1 MTLVGTA
8 MDSHSRRPGIADPR
22 LQLKYRKANVRGRFK
37 YRAGDTT
44 IHINKNKARSYF
56 FDYYAEKHYSQHK
69 HFEGSIQV
77 MQTMY
82 VALGNYIRIWLHDY
96 NPPPTHSLHRMHK
109 TSLLYEVQ
117 AIDCAQEEDEELDQE
132 LSNLPLEKRL
142 DEIKRKDKIF
152 GEIKEVEYVAEA
164 GGKYEIIINISI
176 PYLSNV
182 EIMIKKEEWDLKSRH
197 KKKGRSYT
205 LGHMSLDLDELRIM
219 HRAIGDCL
227 RHNPN
232 VETDL
237 TGFFREK
244 SRKKGQFSKIKSTIS
259 PYPSVKDDHD
269 DIDGVDSVS
278 SKSSDDEENGA
289 MFKSELQKAK
299 TNAEFRSFLSRK
311 NPSRQTSDVCNR
323 LGALENL
330 RGDDVVSH
338 SAVDMWIRFTQNTFT
353 EKQASEIILLTTDFC
368 STLTDKHYS
377 YKENGIKLAEKVDFS
392 TKKIK
397 LLIAPFRYDNG
408 NWALLVAKFNRDDD
422 DDGTQHANS
431 IDIGLLEPRT
441 EYNKPAPTH
450 RVRIWIERKYKFICP
465 GLTVNEYVV
474 FNEIEHFPKSL
485 FSISGKKQKDEGIFV
500 CMYISY
506 ICSSVEMDFLPTDI
520 KFLRKWVEFKL
531 RSDASILPLDDYPPN
546 IDKIVEEVS
555 DSDSGSDSVSS

>member
-8 MDSHSRRPGIADPR
+8 MDSHSRRPAIADPR
-22 LQLKYRKANVRGRFK
+22 LQLNYRKANVRGRFK

-56 FDYYAEKHYSQHK
+56 FDYYAEKHDSQHK

-96 NPPPTHSLHRMHK
+96 DPPPTHPLHRMHK

-117 AIDCAQEEDEELDQE
+117 AIDGAQEEDEELDQE
-132 LSNLPLEKRL
+132 LSDLPLEKRL

-152 GEIKEVEYVAEA
+152 GEIKAVDYVAEA
-164 GGKYEIIINISI
+164 GGKYEIIINIST

-197 KKKGRSYT
+197 KKKGRSYK

-244 SRKKGQFSKIKSTIS
+244 SRQKGQFSEIKSTIS
-259 PYPSVKDDHD
+259 PYPSVKDDHN

-299 TNAEFRSFLSRK
+299 TNAEFQSFLSRK
-311 NPSRQTSDVCNR
+311 NPSHQTSDVGNR

-330 RGDDVVSH
+330 RSDDVVSH

-397 LLIAPFRYDNG
+397 LLIAPFRYESG

-422 DDGTQHANS
+422 TQCANS
-431 IDIGLLEPRT
+431 IDIGPLEPRI
-441 EYNKPAPTH
+441 EYDKAPPTH
-450 RVRIWIERKYKFICP
+450 HVGKWIQRKYKFICP
-465 GLTVNEYVV
+465 GFTVNEYAV

-485 FSISGKKQKDEGIFV
+485 FFISGKKQKDEGIFV

-520 KFLRKWVEFKL
+520 KLLRKWVEFKL

-546 IDKIVEEVS
+546 IDKIVEE
-555 DSDSGSDSVSS
+555 DSGSDSVSS